1 MKMLYYT
8 FFAVLLIVQT
18 AMATVVTDS
27 LPEELLKNKIDAAIT
42 ILKQAGLNKEIK
54 NRQVLE
60 IVAPM
65 FDFNLMAKLTLGKKY
80 WPSLSKEKQAAFT
93 NLFIK
98 QIKLSFLEK
107 LNLYADE
114 TFVIKDSV
122 KKKKKVFVQTDLI
135 SKGSTISIV
144 YKFWNF
150 NNNWKIYD
158 MEIEGVSFVQ
168 TYRSQFNEVLSNG
181 VIDDLLM
188 ELEKLTNSP
197 LPISAS

>member
-1 MKMLYYT
+1 MKMLYYA

-27 LPEELLKNKIDAAIT
+27 SPDELLKNKIDAAIT
-42 ILKQAGLNKEIK
+42 ILKQSDLSKEIK
-54 NRQVLE
+54 DRQVLE
-60 IVAPM
+60 IVVPM
-65 FDFNLMAKLTLGKKY
+65 FDFNLMAKLTLGKKH

-98 QIKLSFLEK
+98 QIKSSFLEK
-107 LNLYADE
+107 LNLYTDE

-135 SKGSTISIV
+135 SKGSIISIV

-150 NNNWKIYD
+150 NNKWKIYD
-158 MEIEGVSFVQ
+158 MEIEGVSIVQ
-168 TYRSQFNEVLSNG
+168 TYRSQFNEVLNNG

-188 ELEKLTNSP
+188 ELEKLTNSQ